1 MVVSLLLSERCEA
14 TTGDSLKR
22 TGESGALLY
31 QTSPALQEDE
41 SAESAQLRTEPL
53 EPERKTYLTQISQ
66 VTRLIMYKLWI
77 LLIIDSLADYVLI

>member
-14 TTGDSLKR
+14 TRGDSLKR

-31 QTSPALQEDE
+31 QTPPALQED
-41 SAESAQLRTEPL
+41 ESAQLRTEPL
-53 EPERKTYLTQISQ
+53 EPERKSYLTQISQ

-77 LLIIDSLADYVLI
+77 LIIDSLAMVWLDTH